1 MTRVED
7 FNKLLI
13 QAGTIIDVKSFPA
26 ARIPAYQLYI
36 DFGKSGIKRSSA
48 RIMERYTM
56 HELLNKKIIAVTN
69 LPVKQI
75 GNFFSECLVLGAP
88 AATGDIVLLSV
99 CGEVQ
104 DGTFVY

>member
-1 MTRVED
+1 MRGVED

-26 ARIPAYQLYI
+26 ARIPAYQLCI
-36 DFGKSGIKRSSA
+36 DFGKFGIKRSSA
-48 RIMERYTM
+48 RITERYTM
-56 HELLNKKIIAVTN
+56 NELLNKKIIAVTN

-88 AATGDIVLLSV
+88 DTTGGIVLLSV

-104 DGTFVY
+104 DGAFVN